1 MPVTINGDGSITGLA
16 VGGLPNGSV
25 DADTLASNAVTTV
38 KIADDAVATSKIAS
52 NAVTSSEIAANATYA
67 CAKFVYSSSS
77 TNADVSGTAG
87 TGQQVP
93 FTHVTLQK
101 NITGD
106 VSNNRWT
113 HSQTGIYCIIIRYR
127 QNNGGDIWSLFG
139 VTKDGNSN
147 CVGSSA
153 RTGSEDGHNE
163 AYNVMYTV
171 DSTSS
176 TYQIQGWSGL
186 AAKQAKPGDGQ
197 GKPSWTNYDT
207 LVGYTGSNNGIIVDF
222 NIFKVGDL

>member
-1 MPVTINGDGSITGLA
+1 MPITINGNGSITGLS
-16 VGGLPNGSV
+16 VGGLPNGTV
-25 DADTLASNAVTTV
+25 NTDTLASNAVTSA
-38 KIADDAVATSKIAS
+38 K
-52 NAVTSSEIAANATYA
+52 IAANATYA

-77 TNADVSGTAG
+77 TNADVSGTSG

-93 FTHVTLQK
+93 FTHITLQK

-113 HSQTGIYCIIIRYR
+113 HSQTGIYCIVIRYR
-127 QNNGGDIWSLFG
+127 QNNGGDVWSMFG
-139 VTKDGNSN
+139 VTKDGSSN

-176 TYQIQGWSGL
+176 TYQIQGWSG
-186 AAKQAKPGDGQ
+186 AAGKQAKPGDGQ

>member
-1 MPVTINGDGSITGLA
+1 MPVTINGNGSITGLS
-16 VGGLPNGSV
+16 VGGLPNGTV
-25 DADTLASNAVTTV
+25 NADTLAT
-38 KIADDAVATSKIAS
+38 
-52 NAVTSSEIAANATYA
+52 NAVTSAKIAANATYA

-77 TNADVSGTAG
+77 TNADVSGTSG

-93 FTHVTLQK
+93 FTHITLQK

-113 HSQTGIYCIIIRYR
+113 HSQTGIYCCIIRYR
-127 QNNGGDIWSLFG
+127 QNSGGDIWSLFG
-139 VTKDGNSN
+139 VTKDGNGT

-176 TYQIQGWSGL
+176 TYQIQGWSGQ
-186 AAKQAKPGDGQ
+186 ATKQAKVPDGQ
-197 GKPSWTNYDT
+197 GSPTWTNYDT
-207 LVGYTGSNNGIIVDF
+207 LVGYSGSNNGIIVDF